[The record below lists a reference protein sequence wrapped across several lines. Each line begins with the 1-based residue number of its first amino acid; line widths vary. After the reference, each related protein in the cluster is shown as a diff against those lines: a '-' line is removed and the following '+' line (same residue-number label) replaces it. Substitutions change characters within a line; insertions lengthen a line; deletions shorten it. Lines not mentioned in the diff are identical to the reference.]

1 MVDLPNI
8 ALFHEKERYGN
19 SNYPTQDP
27 TIHKDY
33 ETFRNDRC
41 TDFISND
48 KPIGVNDA
56 WNKVKTC
63 LLISVDQ
70 VCGWNRGGGVR
81 HAKTWWWD
89 HDVDQYITKSGDYGN
104 CGKWKEDYLV
114 DKKCV
119 KRAVYNA
126 KKIAQEI

>member
-63 LLISVDQ
+63 LLISVEKF
-70 VCGWNRGGGVR
+70 VVGIGVVEFGMLKLGGG
-81 HAKTWWWD
+81 
-89 HDVDQYITKSGDYGN
+89 IMM
-104 CGKWKEDYLV
+104 
-114 DKKCV
+114 
-119 KRAVYNA
+119 
-126 KKIAQEI
+126 

>member
-1 MVDLPNI
+1 MVDLPYF

-41 TDFISND
+41 TEFISND
-48 KPIGVNDA
+48 KPNGVNDA

-63 LLISVDQ
+63 LLMSVDQ
-70 VCGWNRGGGVR
+70 VCGWNRGGRIR

-89 HDVDQYITKSGDYGN
+89 HDVDHYIKKSGDYGN
-104 CGKWKEDYLV
+104 CGKWVVLRKT
-114 DKKCV
+114 
-119 KRAVYNA
+119 
-126 KKIAQEI
+126 I